1 MEANQAMLK
10 VAEFMARWYGFI
22 EVSKHTINA
31 ERDSFWG
38 NQYLGIKARL
48 EGYTLEIQSCKY
60 IYPQFEEEKDERKR
74 RPKIEIDMHFG
85 KPRLGIDL
93 PDGTSC
99 FLTYRDNICSEAQAF
114 GDRGIALAQSVKE
127 KIDYFI
133 NN

>member
-10 VAEFMARWYGFI
+10 VAELTARWYGFI

-38 NQYLGIKARL
+38 NKLLGAKARR

-60 IYPQFEEEKDERKR
+60 IYPQFEEEKGESKR

-85 KPRLGIDL
+85 EPRLGIDL
-93 PDGTSC
+93 PGGTSC

-114 GDRGIALAQSVKE
+114 GDKGIALALSVKE
-127 KIDYFI
+127 KIDYLI

>member
-1 MEANQAMLK
+1 MDVNQAMLE
-10 VAEFMARWYGFI
+10 VAALTARWYGFI

-31 ERDSFWG
+31 EREPFWG
-38 NQYLGIKARL
+38 NRYLGLEARL
-48 EGYTLEIQSCKY
+48 KGRTLEIQSCKY
-60 IYPQFEEEKDERKR
+60 IYPQFEGERDEKKR

-114 GDRGIALAQSVKE
+114 GDKGIALALSVKE
-127 KIDYFI
+127 KIDYLI

>member
-1 MEANQAMLK
+1 MDVNQAMLE
-10 VAEFMARWYGFI
+10 VAALTARWYGFI

-31 ERDSFWG
+31 EREPFWG
-38 NQYLGIKARL
+38 NRYLGLEARL
-48 EGYTLEIQSCKY
+48 MGRTLEIQSCKY
-60 IYPQFEEEKDERKR
+60 IYPQFEGERDEKKR

-99 FLTYRDNICSEAQAF
+99 FLTYKDNICSEAQAF
-114 GDRGIALAQSVKE
+114 GDKGIALALSVKE
-127 KIDYFI
+127 KIDYLI